1 MALVGAQ
8 IAVALT
14 LLASAGLL
22 VKALHELSRVDPGFR
37 PEGVYASHIILGGHY
52 RRDLEARRVYFKQL
66 VENVRALPG
75 VSDAALSTTPPIP
88 GLGEAP
94 IGRELELFLY
104 GETRELE
111 VIGGSADT
119 RFDGLDQPP
128 RPALFLAHPQM
139 PFLGIAVVART
150 SLGPATYGETLRR
163 TVQALDPS
171 QLVLRVESLEEALSG
186 TLAMER
192 FYSILL
198 GLFAAVALTLA
209 ASGIYGVFA
218 YWVRQRQREM
228 GLRIAL
234 GASPSEVR
242 RLVLSRGVAVTV
254 PSLVAG
260 LGTALALSKAL
271 SSTFRGV
278 DTVDPPPSWPPRRSR
293 LPVWRWRL
301 VSSPRAKQR
310 KSSPRWLSAPNS
322 ACDDCFHRTLE
333 SPHRILV
340 LCRLLDDGLFGID
353 AVFPSSK
360 AASCS
365 LLFDAD
371 NDLDF
376 DLALIDEIAD
386 EVLIMIHRGAASETA
401 HRPVQ

>member
-150 SLGPATYGETLRR
+150 SLGPRHLWRNTPAYGAGTRSLAAGSPRRVPRGGALRNAR
-163 TVQALDPS
+163 DGALLLDLARP
-171 QLVLRVESLEEALSG
+171 VCRGRANARCFGHLRCLRLLGPPAPARDGASYRSRRQPVGSAPPRFVARRRGDGPVSRGGSRHRPRSLESALQHISRG
-186 TLAMER
+186 RHRRPPSVLAA
-192 FYSILL
+192 
-198 GLFAAVALTLA
+198 AAVALA
-209 ASGIYGVFA
+209 
-218 YWVRQRQREM
+218 
-228 GLRIAL
+228 
-234 GASPSEVR
+234 
-242 RLVLSRGVAVTV
+242 GVAMAACIV
-254 PSLVAG
+254 PARQ
-260 LGTALALSKAL
+260 A
-271 SSTFRGV
+271 
-278 DTVDPPPSWPPRRSR
+278 
-293 LPVWRWRL
+293 
-301 VSSPRAKQR
+301 AKVQ
-310 KSSPRWLSAPNS
+310 PRWLSAPNS

-360 AASCS
+360 AASCA